1 MATASSW
8 PVAMSD
14 TLTTILL
21 FREALYGAIVIAV
34 ACSVL
39 GVYVVLRRIVFV
51 GAALAQ
57 LSSAGIALGMFLYGL
72 GIGGE
77 LTHHPVAMALI
88 VTIAGA
94 MFFGMGGA
102 GRGGVPHDAVIGVTY
117 AVAAAAG
124 ILLIAKARVGEAHD
138 LFLQGNI
145 LGITRV
151 DTYVLLAVAVPVLLV
166 HAVFYKEFLFVSF
179 DRETAR
185 TLGYRVRF
193 WNLLLYLT
201 LGVVIA
207 YAMQFAGV
215 MLVFN
220 FLVLP
225 AVTGILLARS
235 MRGVFAV
242 ATAAGLLAAVLGF
255 SASVPLDLPSGPTII
270 AVSGV
275 LALLAWGARRA
286 LRVAP

>member
-1 MATASSW
+1 MATVEA
-8 PVAMSD
+8 PGRAVSD
-14 TLTTILL
+14 TFSTILL
-21 FREALYGAIVIAV
+21 FKEALYGALVIALG
-34 ACSVL
+34 CSVL

-94 MFFGMGGA
+94 VFFGIGGG
-102 GRGGVPHDAVIGVTY
+102 GRSGVPPDAVIGVTY

-124 ILLIAKARVGEAHD
+124 ILLIAKARTGEVHD
-138 LFLQGNI
+138 IFLQGNI
-145 LGITRV
+145 LGITLV
-151 DTYVLLAVAVPVLLV
+151 DTLVLLAVVVPVLLL
-166 HAVFYKEFLFVSF
+166 HLVFYKEFLFVSF

-185 TLGYRVRF
+185 TLGYNVRF

-201 LGVVIA
+201 LGAVIA
-207 YAMQFAGV
+207 YAMQFGGV

-225 AVTGILLARS
+225 AVTGLLLAQS
-235 MRGVFAV
+235 MGGIFVV
-242 ATAAGLLAAVLGF
+242 AIGSALLAALAGF
-255 SASVPLDLPSGPTII
+255 SLSVPFDLPSGPTII
-270 AVSGV
+270 AVSGL
-275 LALLAWGARRA
+275 LALAAWGVRRIRA
-286 LRVAP
+286 

>member
-1 MATASSW
+1 MAVAAQWGPTA
-8 PVAMSD
+8 VSD
-14 TLTTILL
+14 TLSTIFL
-21 FREALYGAIVIAV
+21 FKEALYGAMVIAL

-72 GIGGE
+72 GLGGE

-94 MFFGMGGA
+94 IFFGIGGG
-102 GRGGVPHDAVIGVTY
+102 GRAGVPPDAVIGVTY

-124 ILLIAKARVGEAHD
+124 ILLIAKAKTGEAHD
-138 LFLQGNI
+138 IFLQGNI

-151 DTYVLLAVAVPVLLV
+151 DTIVLLAVAIPVLIV
-166 HAVFYKEFLFVSF
+166 HVIFYKEFLFVSF

-185 TLGYRVRF
+185 TLGYNVKF

-201 LGVVIA
+201 LGAVIA
-207 YAMQFAGV
+207 YAMQFGGV

-225 AVTGILLARS
+225 AVTGLLLAQS
-235 MRGVFAV
+235 MRGIFTVAV
-242 ATAAGLLAAVLGF
+242 GSALLAALLGF
-255 SASVPLDLPSGPTII
+255 SLSVPFDLPSGPTII
-270 AVSGV
+270 AVSGA
-275 LALLAWGARRA
+275 LALIAWGLRR
-286 LRVAP
+286 LRR

>member
-1 MATASSW
+1 
-8 PVAMSD
+8 MSD

-21 FREALYGAIVIAV
+21 FKEALYGALVIALG
-34 ACSVL
+34 CSVL

-88 VTIAGA
+88 LSMAGA
-94 MFFGMGGA
+94 VFFGFGGG
-102 GRGGVPHDAVIGVTY
+102 GRSGVPPDAVIGVTY

-124 ILLIAKARVGEAHD
+124 ILLIAKARTGEAHD
-138 LFLQGNI
+138 IFLQGNI
-145 LGITRV
+145 LGITHV
-151 DTYVLLAVAVPVLLV
+151 DTLVLLSVTAPVLIV

-185 TLGYRVRF
+185 TLGYNVRF
-193 WNLLLYLT
+193 WNLLLYVT
-201 LGVVIA
+201 LGAVIA
-207 YAMQFAGV
+207 YAMQFGGV

-225 AVTGILLARS
+225 AVTGLMLARS
-235 MRGVFAV
+235 MAGIFAIAV
-242 ATAAGLLAAVLGF
+242 SAALLAAAAGF
-255 SASVPLDLPSGPTII
+255 GTSVVFDLPSGPTII

-275 LALLAWGARRA
+275 IALLAWLGRR
-286 LRVAP
+286 LTPG

>member
-1 MATASSW
+1 LSS
-8 PVAMSD
+8 
-14 TLTTILL
+14 TLDTILL
-21 FREALYGAIVIAV
+21 FREALYGALVIAL

-57 LSSAGIALGMFLYGL
+57 LSSAGIALGLFLYGL

-88 VTIAGA
+88 VTIIGA
-94 MFFGMGGA
+94 MFFAIGGSS
-102 GRGGVPHDAVIGVTY
+102 RSGVPPDAVIGVTY

-124 ILLIAKARVGEAHD
+124 ILLIAKAKTGEAHD
-138 LFLQGNI
+138 IFLQGNI
-145 LGITRV
+145 LGITRT
-151 DTYVLLAVAVPVLLV
+151 DTLVLLAVAVPVLLV
-166 HAVFYKEFLFVSF
+166 HLVFYKEFLFISF

-185 TLGYRVRF
+185 TLGYNVRF
-193 WNLLLYLT
+193 WNLLLYFT
-201 LGVVIA
+201 LGIVIA

-225 AVTGILLARS
+225 AVTGLLLARS
-235 MRGVFAV
+235 MRGIFAV
-242 ATAAGLLAAVLGF
+242 AIGSALLAAVIGF
-255 SASVPLDLPSGPTII
+255 SISVPWDLPSGPAII
-270 AVSGV
+270 AVSGAMA
-275 LALLAWGARRA
+275 LAGWGARKLARA
-286 LRVAP
+286 

>member
-1 MATASSW
+1 
-8 PVAMSD
+8 VGD
-14 TLTTILL
+14 TISTIVLFKDALFGALL
-21 FREALYGAIVIAV
+21 IAL

-57 LSSAGIALGMFLYGL
+57 LSSAGIALGMFLNGL

-94 MFFGMGGA
+94 MFFGIGGG
-102 GRGGVPHDAVIGVTY
+102 GRGGVPPDAVIGVTY

-124 ILLIAKARVGEAHD
+124 ILLIAKARTGEVHD
-138 LFLQGNI
+138 IFLQGNI

-151 DTYVLLAVAVPVLLV
+151 DTLILLAVAIPVLLV
-166 HAVFYKEFLFVSF
+166 HVIFYKEFLFVSF

-185 TLGYRVRF
+185 TFGYNVRF
-193 WNLLLYLT
+193 WNLLLYFT

-225 AVTGILLARS
+225 AVTGLLLAQG
-235 MRGVFAV
+235 MRGIFTVAV
-242 ATAAGLLAAVLGF
+242 ASALAAALVGF
-255 SASVPLDLPSGPTII
+255 SLSVPLDLPSGPTII
-270 AVSGV
+270 AVSGAIA
-275 LALLAWGARRA
+275 LAAWGARRV
-286 LRVAP
+286 LRL

>member
-1 MATASSW
+1 VSPASFGKTGR
-8 PVAMSD
+8 VTD
-14 TLTTILL
+14 TLSTILL
-21 FREALYGAIVIAV
+21 FKDALFGALLIAL

-57 LSSAGIALGMFLYGL
+57 LSSAGIALGMFLNGL

-94 MFFGMGGA
+94 IFFGLGGG
-102 GRGGVPHDAVIGVTY
+102 GRAGVPPDAVIGVTF

-124 ILLIAKARVGEAHD
+124 IILIAKAKTGEAHD
-138 LFLQGNI
+138 IFLQGNI
-145 LGITRV
+145 LGLTRV
-151 DTYVLLAVAVPVLLV
+151 DTLVLLAVAVPVLLV
-166 HAVFYKEFLFVSF
+166 HVIYYKEFLFVSF

-185 TLGYRVRF
+185 TLGYNVKF
-193 WNLLLYLT
+193 WNLLLYFT

-225 AVTGILLARS
+225 AVTGLLLAQG
-235 MRGVFAV
+235 MRGIFTIAV
-242 ATAAGLLAAVLGF
+242 GSALVAALLGF
-255 SASVPLDLPSGPTII
+255 SLSVPFDLPSGPTII
-270 AVSGV
+270 AVSGAM
-275 LALLAWGARRA
+275 ALSAWLVRRK
-286 LRVAP
+286 R

>member
-1 MATASSW
+1 
-8 PVAMSD
+8 MSD

-21 FREALYGAIVIAV
+21 FREALYGAVVIAL

-94 MFFGMGGA
+94 IFFGLGGA
-102 GRGGVPHDAVIGVTY
+102 ARGGVPHDAVIGVTY
-117 AVAAAAG
+117 VVAAAAG
-124 ILLIAKARVGEAHD
+124 IILVAKARVGEAHD

-151 DTYVLLAVAVPVLLV
+151 DTVILLAVAIPVLLV
-166 HAVFYKEFLFVSF
+166 HLVFYKEFLFVSF

-185 TLGYRVRF
+185 TLGYNVRR

-207 YAMQFAGV
+207 NAMQFAGV

-225 AVTGILLARS
+225 AVTGLLLARS
-235 MRGVFAV
+235 M
-242 ATAAGLLAAVLGF
+242 AGIFGIAIGSALLAAVVGF
-255 SASVPLDLPSGPTII
+255 SLSVPFDLPSGPTII

-275 LALLAWGARRA
+275 LALAGGAVK
-286 LRVAP
+286 RVARG

>member
-1 MATASSW
+1 VT
-8 PVAMSD
+8 D
-14 TLTTILL
+14 TLSTILL
-21 FREALYGAIVIAV
+21 FKDALFGALLIAL

-57 LSSAGIALGMFLYGL
+57 LSSAGIALGMFLNGL

-88 VTIAGA
+88 VTISGA
-94 MFFGMGGA
+94 IFFGLGGG
-102 GRGGVPHDAVIGVTY
+102 GRAGVPPDAVIGVTF

-124 ILLIAKARVGEAHD
+124 IILIAKAKSGEAHD
-138 LFLQGNI
+138 IFLQGNI
-145 LGITRV
+145 LGLTRL
-151 DTYVLLAVAVPVLLV
+151 DTLILLAVAVPVLLV
-166 HAVFYKEFLFVSF
+166 HLIYYKEFLFVSF

-185 TLGYRVRF
+185 TLGYNVKF
-193 WNLLLYLT
+193 WNLLLYFT

-225 AVTGILLARS
+225 AVTGLLLAQG
-235 MRGVFAV
+235 MRGIFAI
-242 ATAAGLLAAVLGF
+242 AIGSALLAALAGF
-255 SASVPLDLPSGPTII
+255 SLSVPFDLPSGPTII

-275 LALLAWGARRA
+275 IALSAWVVRRK
-286 LRVAP
+286 R

>member
-1 MATASSW
+1 MA
-8 PVAMSD
+8 D
-14 TLTTILL
+14 TLSTILL
-21 FREALYGAIVIAV
+21 FRGALYGALLIAL

-57 LSSAGIALGMFLYGL
+57 LSSAGIALGTFLYGM

-94 MFFGMGGA
+94 MFFGVGGG
-102 GRGGVPHDAVIGVTY
+102 GRAGVPPDAVIGVTY
-117 AVAAAAG
+117 AVAAATG
-124 ILLIAKARVGEAHD
+124 ILLVAKSSVGEAHD

-145 LGITRV
+145 LGITNS
-151 DTYVLLAVAVPVLLV
+151 DTLVLLAVAVPVLLV
-166 HAVFYKEFLFVSF
+166 HLVFYKEFLFVSF

-185 TLGYRVRF
+185 TLGYNVRF

-225 AVTGILLARS
+225 AVTGLLLARS
-235 MRGVFAV
+235 MAGIFGVAIGS
-242 ATAAGLLAAVLGF
+242 ALLAAVIGF
-255 SASVPLDLPSGPTII
+255 SLSVPFDLPSGPAII
-270 AVSGV
+270 GISGV
-275 LALLAWGARRA
+275 LALLAWGLRAVARR
-286 LRVAP
+286 